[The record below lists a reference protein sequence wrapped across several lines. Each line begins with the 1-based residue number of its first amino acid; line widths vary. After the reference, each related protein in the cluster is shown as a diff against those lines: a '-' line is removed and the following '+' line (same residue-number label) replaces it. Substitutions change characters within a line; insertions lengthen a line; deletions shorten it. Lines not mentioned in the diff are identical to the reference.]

1 MAHLYSMLL
10 QARLLNSIYHLNI
23 SNNGS
28 LLAKYLYLA
37 DGMKTSAQHSDG
49 SGLVFRG
56 PFVYGRSS
64 AGTLAFGRAA
74 CARS

>member
-1 MAHLYSMLL
+1 MLL

-23 SNNGS
+23 SKNDS
-28 LLAKYLYLA
+28 LLAKYSYLA

-56 PFVYGRSS
+56 PFLYGRDA
-64 AGTLAFGRAA
+64 AGTLTFGRAT